1 MQFPIATFQKFT
13 CSLNKFQHP
22 CKTILVTVNL
32 MNELVYPFF
41 IADESNK
48 SETDCLLIIQ
58 LLKSKIVTIKFN
70 FP

>member
-48 SETDCLLIIQ
+48 SETVRSRLPAYNTTF
-58 LLKSKIVTIKFN
+58 KI
-70 FP
+70 

>member
-41 IADESNK
+41 IADESIK
-48 SETDCLLIIQ
+48 SETVRSRLPAYNTTF
-58 LLKSKIVTIKFN
+58 KI
-70 FP
+70 